1 MTRRPSS
8 GDRTKGLL
16 DKVAHPG
23 TFELDNERESAW
35 IEVIRKMDEVYSDLL
50 RYETDLE
57 RKNAALEEAQAF
69 ISSVI
74 ESVSDVLIVCD
85 SHGLIQQVNSALVR
99 IITRNGSDIV
109 GQELSQIVDP
119 RDLSR
124 AEHVLKPRLPTDV
137 IESELR
143 FATPNGPSDLF
154 SLNGAARYDHG
165 GRYLGVV
172 LTGRPIGE
180 LRRAY
185 EALHSAHS
193 ELQRAQRQ
201 LIEQEKMASL
211 GRLVAGVAHELNN
224 PISFVYGNIHTLERY
239 RQRLIEYIGAVHA
252 DTTGDA
258 LTALRQKLKIDAML
272 ADIGPLIDGT
282 LEGAVRVSD
291 IVKNLRR
298 LSFNKTGEEQRFHID
313 RVLDTA
319 VRWAIRSKQLK
330 TEVEMNIE
338 PDLIAS
344 GNEGQIHQV
353 IVNLIDNAM
362 DAMSG
367 VAKPAL
373 SVRAFRVGNEIW
385 IEVADNGAGISND
398 VIDRI
403 FEPFF
408 TTKKVGDGTGLGL
421 WISYGIVREHG
432 GELHARNRE
441 QGGAQFSF
449 ALPVF
454 GTRPWTTDVGDSAS
468 LATAAPNHRH

>member
-1 MTRRPSS
+1 MTRTIP
-8 GDRTKGLL
+8 GIDRTEGLL
-16 DKVAHPG
+16 GKITYPG
-23 TFELDNERESAW
+23 ALELDGEREDAW

-99 IITRNGSDIV
+99 IIGRPDADIV
-109 GQELSQIVDP
+109 GRELSSLIDSQDA
-119 RDLSR
+119 SR
-124 AEHVLKPRLPTDV
+124 IEPMLKPRLPTDV
-137 IESELR
+137 IDSELR
-143 FATPNGPSDLF
+143 FVTATGPSDLF
-154 SLNGAARYDHG
+154 SLNGAARYDHD
-165 GRYLGVV
+165 GRYVGVV

-185 EALHSAHS
+185 EALHKAHG

-239 RQRLIEYIGAVHA
+239 RQRLVEYIGAVHNNA
-252 DTTGDA
+252 TGEE
-258 LTALRQKLKIDAML
+258 LTVLRKKLKIEALL

-298 LSFNKTGEEQRFHID
+298 LSFNKTSEEQRFQLD

-319 VRWAIRSKQLK
+319 IRWATRSKQIK
-330 TEVEMNIE
+330 TEIKRNIE
-338 PDLIAS
+338 PDLVVL
-344 GNEGQIHQV
+344 GNEGQVHQV
-353 IVNLIDNAM
+353 IVNLVDNAM
-362 DAMSG
+362 DAMRD
-367 VAKPAL
+367 VARPEL
-373 SVRAFRVGNEIW
+373 SIAAFRAGNEIQ
-385 IEVADNGAGISND
+385 IEIADNGPGIPD
-398 VIDRI
+398 DIIDRI

-432 GELHARNRE
+432 GELRAENRAE
-441 QGGAQFSF
+441 GGAQFSF
-449 ALPVF
+449 ALSAL
-454 GTRPWTTDVGDSAS
+454 GTRP
-468 LATAAPNHRH
+468 

>member
-1 MTRRPSS
+1 MTTRIIP
-8 GDRTKGLL
+8 GIDRTEGLL
-16 DKVAHPG
+16 GKIAYHG
-23 TFELDNERESAW
+23 TLEFDGEREDAW

-99 IITRNGSDIV
+99 IIGQPDADIV
-109 GQELSQIVDP
+109 GRELSCFVDP
-119 RDLSR
+119 RDASR
-124 AEHVLKPRLPTDV
+124 IEYMLKPRLPTDV
-137 IESELR
+137 IDSELR
-143 FATPNGPSDLF
+143 FATAIGPSELF
-154 SLNGAARYDHG
+154 SFNGAARYDHD
-165 GRYLGVV
+165 GRYVGVV

-185 EALHSAHS
+185 EALHKAHG

-239 RQRLIEYIGAVHA
+239 RQRLVEYIGAVHN
-252 DTTGDA
+252 DA
-258 LTALRQKLKIDAML
+258 TAEKLAELRKRLKIEAL
-272 ADIGPLIDGT
+272 LVDIGPLIDGT

-298 LSFNKTGEEQRFHID
+298 LSFNKTSEEQRFQLD

-319 VRWAIRSKQLK
+319 IRWATRSKQVK
-330 TEVEMNIE
+330 TEIKMNIE
-338 PDLIAS
+338 PDLM
-344 GNEGQIHQV
+344 GNDVKI
-353 IVNLIDNAM
+353 
-362 DAMSG
+362 
-367 VAKPAL
+367 
-373 SVRAFRVGNEIW
+373 EIS
-385 IEVADNGAGISND
+385 DNGPGIPD
-398 VIDRI
+398 DIIDRI

-408 TTKKVGDGTGLGL
+408 TTKQVGDGTGLGL

-432 GELHARNRE
+432 GELCAENRVE
-441 QGGAQFSF
+441 GGARFSF
-449 ALPVF
+449 ALASI
-454 GTRPWTTDVGDSAS
+454 GARGDHPSS
-468 LATAAPNHRH
+468 KPENG

>member
-1 MTRRPSS
+1 MTTRRIP
-8 GDRTKGLL
+8 GIDRTDGLL
-16 DKVAHPG
+16 GKIAYHG
-23 TFELDNERESAW
+23 TLEFDGEREDAW

-99 IITRNGSDIV
+99 IIGRPDADIV
-109 GQELSQIVDP
+109 GRELSCFVDP
-119 RDLSR
+119 RDASR
-124 AEHVLKPRLPTDV
+124 IEYMLKPRLPTDV
-137 IESELR
+137 IDSELR
-143 FATPNGPSDLF
+143 FATATGPSELF
-154 SLNGAARYDHG
+154 SFNGAARYDHD
-165 GRYLGVV
+165 GRYVGVV

-185 EALHSAHS
+185 EALHKAHG

-239 RQRLIEYIGAVHA
+239 RQRLVEYIGAVHN
-252 DTTGDA
+252 DA
-258 LTALRQKLKIDAML
+258 TAEKLAELRKRLKIEALL

-298 LSFNKTGEEQRFHID
+298 LSFNKTSEEQRFQLD

-319 VRWAIRSKQLK
+319 IRWATRSKQIK
-330 TEVEMNIE
+330 TEIKMNIE
-338 PDLIAS
+338 PDLMVL
-344 GNEGQIHQV
+344 GNEGQVHQV
-353 IVNLIDNAM
+353 IVNLVDNAM
-362 DAMSG
+362 DAMRD
-367 VAKPAL
+367 VARPEL
-373 SVRAFRVGNEIW
+373 SITAFRAGNEIK
-385 IEVADNGAGISND
+385 IEIADNGPGVPDDI
-398 VIDRI
+398 IDRI

-408 TTKKVGDGTGLGL
+408 TTKQVGDGTGLGL

-432 GELHARNRE
+432 GELCVENRVE
-441 QGGAQFSF
+441 GGARFSF
-449 ALPVF
+449 ALASI
-454 GTRPWTTDVGDSAS
+454 GARGDHPSS
-468 LATAAPNHRH
+468 KLENG

>member
-1 MTRRPSS
+1 MTRRIP
-8 GDRTKGLL
+8 GIDRTEGLL
-16 DKVAHPG
+16 GKIAYAG
-23 TFELDNERESAW
+23 TLELDGEREDAW

-74 ESVSDVLIVCD
+74 ESVSDVLVVCD
-85 SHGLIQQVNSALVR
+85 SHGVIQQVNSALVR
-99 IITRNGSDIV
+99 IIGRPDADII
-109 GQELSQIVDP
+109 GHELSCIVDS
-119 RDLSR
+119 RDASR
-124 AEHVLKPRLPTDV
+124 IEPMLKPRLPTDV
-137 IESELR
+137 IDSELR
-143 FATPNGPSDLF
+143 FATATGPSDLF
-154 SLNGAARYDHG
+154 SFNGAARYDHD
-165 GRYLGVV
+165 GRYVGVV

-185 EALHSAHS
+185 EALHKAHG

-239 RQRLIEYIGAVHA
+239 RQRLVEYIGAVHNNA
-252 DTTGDA
+252 TGEKLA
-258 LTALRQKLKIDAML
+258 ELRKKLKIEALL

-298 LSFNKTGEEQRFHID
+298 LSFNKTSEEHRFQLD

-319 VRWAIRSKQLK
+319 IRWATRSKQIK
-330 TEVEMNIE
+330 TEIKMNIE
-338 PDLIAS
+338 PDLIVL
-344 GNEGQIHQV
+344 GNEGQVHQV
-353 IVNLIDNAM
+353 IVNLVDNAM
-362 DAMSG
+362 DAMRD
-367 VAKPAL
+367 AARPEL
-373 SVRAFRVGNEIW
+373 SIAAFRTGNEVN
-385 IEVADNGAGISND
+385 IEIADNGPGIPD
-398 VIDRI
+398 DIIDRI

-408 TTKKVGDGTGLGL
+408 TTKQVGDGTGLGL

-432 GELHARNRE
+432 GELRAENRAE
-441 QGGAQFSF
+441 GGAKFSF
-449 ALPVF
+449 ALASTGAREEHQTGWRAV
-454 GTRPWTTDVGDSAS
+454 DSGPGA
-468 LATAAPNHRH
+468 